1 MFILNNLTVYFFL
14 IAKLLAF
21 GEFLAFTGDLVS

>member
-14 IAKLLAF
+14 IAKPLAF
-21 GEFLAFTGDLVS
+21 GESLAFTGDLVS